1 MSERPSLEV
10 AGSLGFLL
18 RKEKSGFAN
27 LESQLRPVG
36 EVLKVQSSYRMHLGV
51 REIDKTTYEIRG
63 EYRRYNQK
71 NNLTIGRPSWD
82 PILCDKLRESEEQN
96 MRSLAE
102 KGVPG
107 YTLYDYAL
115 ADAAYTIASTLGT
128 DINYPNSGFLSW
140 SPLRRPTYE
149 DIGIK
154 KIAYVDEAK
163 MSRLIKK
170 LGIWFGASLVRLT
183 SLDRRWVYSNW
194 YDNRS
199 RPHRNPPIVFS
210 DEPGFEQYT
219 KPTQLENGTQVIPK
233 EMKYVISLGFEMDY
247 DSMRTAPTAVAF
259 AGTLMYGYRT
269 VIQTVASL
277 SEFIRGLG
285 FNAIPSSNDTALN
298 VPLAIDAGIGE
309 DARHGGCLMSP
320 EYGPRLRLAKVITDL
335 PLTIDKPI
343 TFGVH
348 EFCSQCGKCADF
360 CPAQAIPH
368 GSRTYGEEKNDVGA
382 PGISENK
389 GALRWI
395 NNQER
400 CRNYFAA
407 GGTNCGVC
415 IRVCPWNK
423 PNGALFFFAKWLAI
437 NGGSGT
443 RRMLVK
449 LDDLLGYGKQ
459 LSLKKWWGEDL

>member
-1 MSERPSLEV
+1 LSERPSLEV

-51 REIDKTTYEIRG
+51 REIDKPTYEIRG

-82 PILCDKLRESEEQN
+82 PILCDKLKESEEQN

-183 SLDRRWVYSNW
+183 SLDRRWVYSNC
-194 YDNRS
+194 
-199 RPHRNPPIVFS
+199 
-210 DEPGFEQYT
+210 T
-219 KPTQLENGTQVIPK
+219 
-233 EMKYVISLGFEMDY
+233 
-247 DSMRTAPTAVAF
+247 
-259 AGTLMYGYRT
+259 
-269 VIQTVASL
+269 
-277 SEFIRGLG
+277 
-285 FNAIPSSNDTALN
+285 
-298 VPLAIDAGIGE
+298 
-309 DARHGGCLMSP
+309 
-320 EYGPRLRLAKVITDL
+320 
-335 PLTIDKPI
+335 TID
-343 TFGVH
+343 
-348 EFCSQCGKCADF
+348 
-360 CPAQAIPH
+360 
-368 GSRTYGEEKNDVGA
+368 
-382 PGISENK
+382 
-389 GALRWI
+389 
-395 NNQER
+395 
-400 CRNYFAA
+400 
-407 GGTNCGVC
+407 
-415 IRVCPWNK
+415 
-423 PNGALFFFAKWLAI
+423 
-437 NGGSGT
+437 
-443 RRMLVK
+443 LV
-449 LDDLLGYGKQ
+449 LTETHQ
-459 LSLKKWWGEDL
+459 